1 MLSRDHGAPNRG
13 VWRRVVARRGAQT
26 GTAPYLPAACQCAS
40 PDGTCHVPW
49 EAALMADTKP
59 IDEVVDTSPEVLREQ
74 ALRRVKQRPEDGDAL
89 AAPSAP

>member
-1 MLSRDHGAPNRG
+1 
-13 VWRRVVARRGAQT
+13 
-26 GTAPYLPAACQCAS
+26 
-40 PDGTCHVPW
+40 
-49 EAALMADTKP
+49 MADTKP